1 MEKILDILNQNHTG
15 SARALLYHLGGDP
28 VAIMTAWEER
38 VGEQTDI
45 MKMFGQPPLTLEDA
59 AHEAYLEII
68 RQAGNLYFTRL
79 SRADAVVIANGI
91 TDCGT
96 LYLAQCD
103 DLRYND
109 VSFADAWNHYHPDK
123 PPIARHHD
131 IG

>member
-15 SARALLYHLGGDP
+15 PARALLYHLGGDP

-123 PPIARHHD
+123 PPIVRHHD